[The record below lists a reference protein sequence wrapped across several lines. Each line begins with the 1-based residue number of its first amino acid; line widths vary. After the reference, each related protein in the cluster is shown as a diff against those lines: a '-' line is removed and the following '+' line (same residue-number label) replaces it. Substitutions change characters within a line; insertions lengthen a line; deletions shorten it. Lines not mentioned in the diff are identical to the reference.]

1 MEFHLDAIDRRI
13 LARLQEDATTSI
25 ADLAE
30 HAGISASPCWR
41 RVQRLE
47 QEKIIRRRVALLDAA
62 SMRVG
67 VTVFVSIR
75 TSQHNTEWAE
85 RFCRGVS
92 AIPEVL
98 EFHRMSGQTD
108 YLLRVV
114 VPDIAAYDGVYK
126 RLIAV
131 ADIAD
136 VSSSFSMEQIK
147 YTTALPTTY
156 AP

>member
-1 MEFHLDAIDRRI
+1 MIFLLDHIDRKI
-13 LARLQEDATTSI
+13 LAILQDDATISI
-25 ADLAE
+25 VDLAD
-30 HAGISASPCWR
+30 AVGLSGSPCWR

-47 QEKIIRRRVALLDAA
+47 REGIIRRRVALLDPEK
-62 SMRVG
+62 MRVG

-75 TSQHNTEWAE
+75 TNQHNPGWSE

-92 AIPEVL
+92 QIPEVL
-98 EFHRMSGQTD
+98 EFHRMSGNID

-114 VPDIAAYDGVYK
+114 VPDISAYDGVYK

>member
-1 MEFHLDAIDRRI
+1 MSFQLDHIDRKI
-13 LARLQEDATTSI
+13 LAVLQEDVTISI

-30 HAGISASPCWR
+30 AVGLSTSPCWR

-47 QEKIIRRRVALLDAA
+47 REKFIRGRVALLDPEK
-62 SMRVG
+62 MRVG

-75 TSQHNTEWAE
+75 TNQHNPNWSE

-92 AIPEVL
+92 QIPEVL
-98 EFHRMSGQTD
+98 EFHRMSGSID

-114 VPDIAAYDGVYK
+114 VPDISAYDDVYK

-136 VSSSFSMEQIK
+136 VSSSFSMERIK
-147 YTTALPTTY
+147 YTTALPTNY
-156 AP
+156 AL

>member
-1 MEFHLDAIDRRI
+1 MSSPLDRIDRKI
-13 LARLQEDATTSI
+13 LAALQEDVTVSI

-30 HAGISASPCWR
+30 AVGLSSSPCWR

-47 QEKIIRRRVALLDAA
+47 REKFISGRVALLDPEK
-62 SMRVG
+62 MRVG

-75 TSQHNTEWAE
+75 TNQHNPEWSE

-92 AIPEVL
+92 KIPEVL
-98 EFHRMSGQTD
+98 EFHRMSGSID

-114 VPDIAAYDGVYK
+114 VPDISAYDNVYK

-131 ADIAD
+131 ADLSLIHI
-136 VSSSFSMEQIK
+136 SE
-147 YTTALPTTY
+147 PTR
-156 AP
+156 P

>member
-1 MEFHLDAIDRRI
+1 MSSPLDRIDRKI
-13 LARLQEDATTSI
+13 LAALQEDVTVSI

-30 HAGISASPCWR
+30 AVGLSSSPCWR

-47 QEKIIRRRVALLDAA
+47 REKFISGRVALLDPEK
-62 SMRVG
+62 MRVG

-75 TSQHNTEWAE
+75 TNQHNPEWSE

-92 AIPEVL
+92 QIPEVL
-98 EFHRMSGQTD
+98 EFHRMSGSID

-114 VPDIAAYDGVYK
+114 VPDISAYDNVYK

-136 VSSSFSMEQIK
+136 VSSSFSMERIK
-147 YTTALPTTY
+147 YTTALPTNY
-156 AP
+156 AL